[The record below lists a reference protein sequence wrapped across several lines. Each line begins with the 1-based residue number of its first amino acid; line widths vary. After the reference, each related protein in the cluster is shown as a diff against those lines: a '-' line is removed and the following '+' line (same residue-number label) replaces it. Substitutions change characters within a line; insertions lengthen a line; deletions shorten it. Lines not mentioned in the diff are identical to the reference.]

1 MSEISAL
8 DNWAG
13 SYTAVIIII
22 IIIIIRC
29 FVLAQECPR
38 IDGVRR
44 LMAYS
49 TSVYGHPVADIM
61 PRAWAMMKYHIEANV
76 HARAPKHTI
85 LDLK

>member
-1 MSEISAL
+1 MTLISAGYLLLALDSNRFPVPIIYMSEISAL

-61 PRAWAMMKYHIEANV
+61 PRA
-76 HARAPKHTI
+76 
-85 LDLK
+85 